1 MSDGTGRIHEKIR
14 SFQRKYYLNLFIR
27 GGILTLTIIIGYFII
42 ASLLEHNLWL
52 SQWARLLIFITFF
65 AVAGISILKFLN
77 QPLRWWIAKRGLN
90 EEQSARLIG
99 SQMPTVKDR
108 LVNLLQL
115 ATSGKAGDLTFA
127 SVQQKSREFEPLSFD
142 TVIDLR
148 ENKKHLKYLAIPVG
162 LLLLILLINP
172 GILTKSTERIVHFNR
187 AYAPEAPFT
196 FHITNENLTA
206 FYDENFTVR
215 VDLKGKALPQ
225 NAYIVSRNQRL
236 KLIPTAPGKFEYT
249 LERVQQPLEFQ
260 VEAAGFFS
268 DGYNLEIVNRPEL
281 TRFNVELEYPRY
293 LQRKNEKLANAGNL
307 DVPEGTNI
315 RWHLNTAHAERATIK
330 FNSDSQQ
337 HVFKYTDNQSF
348 HFEKKFLGA
357 DHYEI
362 GLENARSRNKERI
375 AYTINVI
382 KDQYPQ
388 IVVNNFKDT
397 VLYERILLGGMVSDD
412 YGVTQL
418 SLNFRVR
425 NENQEETVRR
435 SVKIPLT
442 RGQIQQSFFHNWSI
456 DSLKLKPGDQL
467 EYSLQVWD
475 NDGVN
480 GRKST
485 RSATYT
491 FLVPTSDNLV
501 TQISRSQKSTESQ
514 IDKSVT
520 KANKLQDQ
528 IEQAHQKLKGKQ
540 NLDWQ
545 DKKMLEDIIQQK
557 QGLDQMID
565 QLKQQNKLLE
575 DKKEAFTEQDER
587 IKEKAEQIQKL
598 MEELLDE
605 ETKKLFDELQ
615 KLLKEN
621 AEMSEIQKLLDK
633 MNQNTNNLEKEL
645 ERTLELFKQLQYDFK
660 LDQTIEDLKKQ
671 IEKQKDILARTE
683 NLEKDEKPRKNKAKD
698 DDKAAGEAAKDKEN
712 EKANEENKDKSEKDS
727 SGKDES
733 SESVKEDESSKD
745 EKNEDGKSED
755 GKESEKDADGNKNPE
770 QKQNEAE
777 KSQEK
782 SDDRAGEKSSDSQ
795 ELAKEQEKLKEDFKK
810 TAEKLK
816 ELEKLGEELNKQ
828 DGLPE
833 EEDSDQIEQEQS
845 ESQEQLDQNSPS
857 KAKQP
862 QKNALEKMNQMQ
874 QQMEGMQ
881 SSMMMEME
889 AQNLESLRQIIH
901 GLVKLSFDQEN
912 LMKEFNALQQN
923 DPRFNTLA
931 QLQLKLKDDAKVL
944 EDSLLA
950 LGKKDPMMGSYITKE
965 VNELNNHIEKV
976 IESNKERRR
985 PQASSE
991 MQHTMTSINN
1001 LALML
1006 DDHFDMMMQMM
1017 ANAQPSMKKSKQKGQ
1032 KPNLSQM
1039 QQKLNQKIE
1048 ELKNSG
1054 KSGRQLSE
1062 ELAEMAAEQ
1071 ERIRRALEE
1080 MQEKMKNEGQMPGGE
1095 LPSRM
1100 EQTEM
1105 DLVNKQLTDQLIER
1119 QKQILTR
1126 LLDAEKSMREQ
1137 DMDDER
1143 KGETAKDYEKEI
1155 PKAFEEYLR
1164 LKEKE
1169 VELLKTVP
1177 PKLYPYYKKEVNEY
1191 FKRMGTK

>member
-1 MSDGTGRIHEKIR
+1 MSDGTGRIHEKIK

-27 GGILTLTIIIGYFII
+27 GAILTLSIIIGYFVI
-42 ASLLEHNLWL
+42 ASVLEHNLWL
-52 SQWARLLIFITFF
+52 SQWARLVIFITFF
-65 AVAGISILKFLN
+65 AVAGFCILRFLN
-77 QPLRWWIAKRGLN
+77 QPLRWWIAKRGLD
-90 EEQSARLIG
+90 EEQSARYIG
-99 SQMPTVKDR
+99 SHLPSVKDR
-108 LVNLLQL
+108 LVNLIQL
-115 ATSGKAGDLTFA
+115 ATTAKPSDLTFA
-127 SVQQKSREFEPLSFD
+127 SVEQKSREFERISFEA
-142 TVIDLR
+142 VVDLK
-148 ENKKHLKYLAIPVG
+148 ENTKLLRYLAIPVG
-162 LLLLILLINP
+162 LVLLILLINP

-187 AYAPEAPFT
+187 AYEPDAPFT
-196 FHITNENLTA
+196 FTVANESLTAYYNEN
-206 FYDENFTVR
+206 FN
-215 VDLKGKALPQ
+215 LKVELAGKAVPQ
-225 NAYIVSRNQRL
+225 NAYIVSKNQRL
-236 KLIPTAPGKFEYT
+236 KLIPTGPGKFEYT
-249 LERVQQPLEFQ
+249 FERIQQPMQFQ
-260 VEAAGFFS
+260 IEAAGFFS
-268 DGYNLEIVNRPEL
+268 DGFTIDLVNRPEL

-293 LQRKNEKLANAGNL
+293 LQRNNEKLTNAGNL

-315 RWHLNTAHAERATIK
+315 RWKLSTAHADKATIR
-330 FNSDSQQ
+330 FNSDSALFDFQLSE
-337 HVFKYTDNQSF
+337 NQSF
-348 HFEKKFLGA
+348 VFDKKFIAA
-357 DHYEI
+357 DEYEI
-362 GLENARSRNKERI
+362 GLENDKSRNKERI
-375 AYTINVI
+375 AYSVHVV

-397 VLYERILLGGMVSDD
+397 VLYERVLLGGMVSDD

-425 NENQEETVRR
+425 NEDQKETINE
-435 SVKIPLT
+435 SVKIPVT
-442 RGQIQQSFFHNWSI
+442 RNQLQQSFFYNWSI

-467 EYSLQVWD
+467 EYNLQVWD

-485 RSATYT
+485 RSANYT

-501 TQISRSQKSTESQ
+501 AEISRSQKSTEGQ
-514 IDKSVT
+514 IDKSVS
-520 KANKLQDQ
+520 KADKLQDQ
-528 IEQAHQKLKGKQ
+528 IEQATQKLKGKQ

-557 QGLDQMID
+557 QGLDQMVD
-565 QLKQQNKLLE
+565 QFKQQNKLLE
-575 DKKEAFTEQDER
+575 EKKEAFTEQDER
-587 IKEKAEQIQKL
+587 IRQKAEQIQKL
-598 MEELLDE
+598 MDELLDE
-605 ETKKLFDELQ
+605 ETKKLFEELQ
-615 KLLKEN
+615 KLLKEKTDV
-621 AEMSEIQKLLDK
+621 SEIQKLLDK
-633 MNQNTNNLEKEL
+633 MNQKTDNLEKEL
-645 ERTLELFKQLQYDFK
+645 ERTLELFKQLQFDFK
-660 LDQTIEDLKKQ
+660 LDQTIDDLKKQ
-671 IEKQKDILARTE
+671 IEKQKEILAETE
-683 NLEKDEKPRKNKAKD
+683 ALDKDKKGDKESDDKKTDDKVKSDKKNKA
-698 DDKAAGEAAKDKEN
+698 DDKKKEEKSKESDTSDKKENAGEE
-712 EKANEENKDKSEKDS
+712 KSEKSD
-727 SGKDES
+727 
-733 SESVKEDESSKD
+733 
-745 EKNEDGKSED
+745 KSL
-755 GKESEKDADGNKNPE
+755 N
-770 QKQNEAE
+770 
-777 KSQEK
+777 EK
-782 SDDRAGEKSSDSQ
+782 SDKEKKGEKESGEKKSEESGEKSDKEKPENSDKAGEKPSESK
-795 ELAKEQEKLKEDFKK
+795 ELAKEQEKVKEDFKK

-816 ELEKLGEELNKQ
+816 ELEQLGEELNKNEELPDEQ
-828 DGLPE
+828 DSQE
-833 EEDSDQIEQEQS
+833 IQEEQS
-845 ESQEQLDQNSPS
+845 ESKEMLDQNSPS

-862 QKNALEKMNQMQ
+862 QKNAVEKMSQMQ

-901 GLVKLSFDQEN
+901 GLVKLSFDQEG
-912 LMKEFNALQQN
+912 LMKEFNELQQN

-950 LGKKDPMMGSYITKE
+950 LGKKDPMMGSFITKE

-991 MQHTMTSINN
+991 MQLTMTSINN

-1032 KPNLSQM
+1032 KPSLSQM
-1039 QQKLNQKIE
+1039 QQQLNQKIE
-1048 ELKNSG
+1048 ELKNGG

-1071 ERIRRALEE
+1071 ERIRRALQE
-1080 MQEKMKNEGQMPGGE
+1080 MQEKMKEEGQMPGGE
-1095 LPSRM
+1095 LPGKM

-1105 DLVNKQLTDQLIER
+1105 DLVNKQLTDQLVER

>member
-1 MSDGTGRIHEKIR
+1 MSDGTGRIHEKIK
-14 SFQRKYYLNLFIR
+14 SFQRKYYLNLFIK
-27 GGILTLTIIIGYFII
+27 GAILTLSIIIGYLVI
-42 ASLLEHNLWL
+42 ASVLEHNLWL

-65 AVAGISILKFLN
+65 AVAVFCILKFLN
-77 QPLRWWIAKRGLN
+77 QPLQWWIAKRGLN
-90 EEQSARLIG
+90 EEESARLIG
-99 SQMPTVKDR
+99 SHMPSVRDR
-108 LVNLLQL
+108 LVNLIQL
-115 ATSGKAGDLTFA
+115 ATSGKQSDLTFA
-127 SVQQKSREFEPLSFD
+127 SVEQKSREFEPLAFD
-142 TVIDLR
+142 TVINLR
-148 ENKKHLKYLAIPVG
+148 ENTKLLRYLAIPVG
-162 LLLLILLINP
+162 LVLLILLINP
-172 GILTKSTERIVHFNR
+172 NILTKSTDRIVHFNR
-187 AYAPEAPFT
+187 AYAPEAPFI
-196 FHITNENLTA
+196 FSVTNESLTA
-206 FYDENFTVR
+206 FYNENFTLT
-215 VDLKGKALPQ
+215 VDLKGNAIPQ
-225 NAYIVSRNQRL
+225 DAYIVSKNQRL
-236 KLIPTAPGKFEYT
+236 KLIPIAPGKFEYT
-249 LERVQQPLEFQ
+249 LERLQQPMQFQ
-260 VEAAGFFS
+260 IEAAGFFS
-268 DGYNLEIVNRPEL
+268 DGYTLNVVNRPEL

-293 LQRKNEKLANAGNL
+293 LQRKNEKLTNAGNL

-315 RWHLNTAHAERATIK
+315 RWKLKTAFAERATIK
-330 FNSDSQQ
+330 FQSDSQQ
-337 HVFKYTDNQSF
+337 FNFQPTESQGFAFVRKFKDPDQ
-348 HFEKKFLGA
+348 
-357 DHYEI
+357 YEI
-362 GLENARSRNKERI
+362 GLENDKSKNKDRI
-375 AYTINVI
+375 AYSINVV

-388 IVVNNFKDT
+388 IVVNNFRDT
-397 VLYERILLGGMVSDD
+397 VLYERVLLGGMISDD

-418 SLNFRVR
+418 ALNYRIK
-425 NENQEETVRR
+425 NEDQKDVLNR
-435 SVKIPLT
+435 SVKIPVTKNQL
-442 RGQIQQSFFHNWSI
+442 QESFFYSWSI
-456 DSLKLKPGDQL
+456 DSLNLTPGDQL
-467 EYSLQVWD
+467 EYNLQVWD

-480 GRKST
+480 GRKTT

-491 FLVPTSDNLV
+491 FLVPTADNLV
-501 TQISRSQKSTESQ
+501 SEISRSQKSTESQ

-520 KANKLQDQ
+520 KANQLHDQ
-528 IEQAHQKLKGKQ
+528 IEQANQKLKGKQ

-557 QGLDQMID
+557 QGLDQMIE

-575 DKKEAFTEQDER
+575 NKKDAFTEQDER
-587 IKEKAEQIQKL
+587 IREKAEQIQKL
-598 MEELLDE
+598 MEELLDD
-605 ETKKLFDELQ
+605 ETRKLFEELQ

-621 AEMSEIQKLLDK
+621 TDISEIQKLLDK

-645 ERTLELFKQLQYDFK
+645 ERTLELFKQLQYEFK

-671 IEKQKDILARTE
+671 IEKQKEILAETE
-683 NLEKDEKPRKNKAKD
+683 DLDKTNK
-698 DDKAAGEAAKDKEN
+698 
-712 EKANEENKDKSEKDS
+712 
-727 SGKDES
+727 
-733 SESVKEDESSKD
+733 
-745 EKNEDGKSED
+745 
-755 GKESEKDADGNKNPE
+755 DGNKN
-770 QKQNEAE
+770 KNKKDSKNVDDD
-777 KSQEK
+777 KSQK
-782 SDDRAGEKSSDSQ
+782 GEKSKDKDKDKDQNTGEEKSEQSLSEKESQKSEMGQEEKSEESKKTEIDKPGEKSNESQ
-795 ELAKEQEKLKEDFKK
+795 ELAKDQEKLKEEFKK
-810 TAEKLK
+810 TVEKLK
-816 ELEKLGEELNKQ
+816 ELEKLGEELNKD

-833 EEDSDQIEQEQS
+833 EE
-845 ESQEQLDQNSPS
+845 ESQEIQEQQNESKEMLEQNSPS

-862 QKNALEKMNQMQ
+862 QKNALEKMQQMQ

-889 AQNLESLRQIIH
+889 TQNLESLRQIIH
-901 GLVKLSFDQEN
+901 GLVKLSFDQEH
-912 LMKEFNALQQN
+912 LMTEFNALQQN

-950 LGKKDPMMGSYITKE
+950 LGKKDAMMGSYITKE
-965 VNELNNHIEKV
+965 INELNGHMEKV
-976 IESNKERRR
+976 IDSNKERRR

-991 MQHTMTSINN
+991 MQLTMTSINN

-1017 ANAQPSMKKSKQKGQ
+1017 ANAMPSMKKSKQKGQ
-1032 KPNLSQM
+1032 KPSLSQM
-1039 QQKLNQKIE
+1039 QQQLNQKIE

-1071 ERIRRALEE
+1071 ERIRRALQE
-1080 MQEKMKNEGQMPGGE
+1080 MQEKMKDEGQTPGGE
-1095 LPSRM
+1095 LPGRM

-1105 DLVNKQLTDQLIER
+1105 DLVNKQLTNQLIER

-1137 DMDDER
+1137 DMDEER

>member
-1 MSDGTGRIHEKIR
+1 MSDGTGRIHEKIK

-27 GGILTLTIIIGYFII
+27 GAILTLTIVIGYFVI
-42 ASLLEHNLWL
+42 ASVLEHNLWL
-52 SQWARLLIFITFF
+52 SQWARLLVFITFF
-65 AVAGISILKFLN
+65 AVAGICIVRFLN
-77 QPLRWWIAKRGLN
+77 QPLKWWIAKRGLN

-99 SQMPTVKDR
+99 SHMPTVKDR
-108 LVNLLQL
+108 LVNLIQL
-115 ATSGKAGDLTFA
+115 ATSGKATDLTYA

-142 TVIDLR
+142 GVIDLR
-148 ENKKHLKYLAIPVG
+148 ENTRQLKYLAIPVG
-162 LLLLILLINP
+162 MVLLILLINP
-172 GILTKSTERIVHFNR
+172 GILTQSTERIVHFNR
-187 AYAPEAPFT
+187 AYAPEAPFS
-196 FHITNENLTA
+196 FHVNTEALTA
-206 FYDENFTVR
+206 FYNEDYTLQ
-215 VDLKGKALPQ
+215 VDLRGKAIPQ
-225 NAYIVSRNQRL
+225 NAYIVSKNQRL

-249 LERVQQPLEFQ
+249 FERVQQPMDFQ
-260 VEAAGFFS
+260 IEAAGFFS

-293 LQRKNEKLANAGNL
+293 LQRKNEKLTNAGNL

-315 RWHLNTAHAERATIK
+315 RWKLNTSHAEKATIQ
-330 FNSDSQQ
+330 FSSDSQRYDFQ
-337 HVFKYTDNQSF
+337 SAADQSF
-348 HFEKKFLGA
+348 SFAKKFVSR
-357 DHYEI
+357 DQYEI
-362 GLENARSRNKERI
+362 GLENERSKNKERI
-375 AYTINVI
+375 AYSINVV

-397 VLYERILLGGMVSDD
+397 VLYARVLLGGMVSDD

-418 SLNFRVR
+418 SLTFRVR
-425 NENQEETVRR
+425 DEDQKETLNR
-435 SVKIPLT
+435 SVRIPLT
-442 RGQIQQSFFHNWSI
+442 KNQLQQSFFYNWPI

-475 NDGVN
+475 NDGLN

-491 FLVPTSDNLV
+491 FLVPASDNLV
-501 TQISRSQKSTESQ
+501 AEISRSQKSTESQ

-557 QGLDQMID
+557 QGLDQMIE

-575 DKKEAFTEQDER
+575 DKKEAFTDQDER
-587 IKEKAEQIQKL
+587 IREKAEQIRKL

-605 ETKKLFDELQ
+605 ETKKLFEELE

-621 AEMSEIQKLLDK
+621 TEISEIQKLLDK

-645 ERTLELFKQLQYDFK
+645 ERTLELFKQLQYEFK
-660 LDQTIEDLKKQ
+660 LDQSIEDLKKQ
-671 IEKQKDILARTE
+671 IEKQKDILAKTEELEKENSGRDKKQNAKEDKAGEDKNDKGDKTKEGDKNAEKGEPE
-683 NLEKDEKPRKNKAKD
+683 NLKEESPESLDKNESDTKKKSEEGDKP
-698 DDKAAGEAAKDKEN
+698 
-712 EKANEENKDKSEKDS
+712 EKA
-727 SGKDES
+727 G
-733 SESVKEDESSKD
+733 
-745 EKNEDGKSED
+745 
-755 GKESEKDADGNKNPE
+755 
-770 QKQNEAE
+770 
-777 KSQEK
+777 QEK
-782 SDDRAGEKSSDSQ
+782 SKSDEGKKDGESPEDAGDKSKENASDSQ
-795 ELAKEQEKLKEDFKK
+795 KLAREQEKVKEDFKK

-816 ELEKLGEELNKQ
+816 ELEQLGKELRK
-828 DGLPE
+828 DEGLPE
-833 EEDSDQIEQEQS
+833 EQDSEEIEQEQS
-845 ESQEQLDQNSPS
+845 ESEEQLDQNSPS

-862 QKNALEKMNQMQ
+862 QQNALEKMQQMQ

-950 LGKKDPMMGSYITKE
+950 LGKKDPMMGSFITKE

-991 MQHTMTSINN
+991 MQLTMTSINN

-1039 QQKLNQKIE
+1039 QEKLNQKIE

-1071 ERIRRALEE
+1071 ERIRRALQE
-1080 MQEKMKNEGQMPGGE
+1080 MQERMKDEGQAPGGE
-1095 LPSRM
+1095 LPGKM

-1105 DLVNKQLTDQLIER
+1105 DLVNKQLTDQLVER

-1137 DMDDER
+1137 DLDEER
-1143 KGETAKDYEKEI
+1143 KGETAKDYEKEV